1 MKPFSRPTVSL
12 SDDLEGSTM
21 TKYLAS
27 AAVAALIG
35 TAAFASPAAAQV
47 DIDLGVGGDRYGDD
61 RYDGDRDYG
70 DRDYRS
76 GRPGVRIYSG
86 RNATRGEC
94 YDRRSV
100 RWVNGRRVVRT
111 VRVCED

>member
-1 MKPFSRPTVSL
+1 
-12 SDDLEGSTM
+12 M
-21 TKYLAS
+21 TKFLAS
-27 AAVAALIG
+27 AALAALIG
-35 TAAFASPAAAQV
+35 AAAFTSPAAAQV
-47 DIDLGVGGDRYGDD
+47 SIDLGVGGDRYND
-61 RYDGDRDYG
+61 DRDYG

-76 GRPGVRIYSG
+76 GRPGVPVYSG
-86 RNATRGEC
+86 RSVTREEC